1 MIEKNFSL
9 YPIVFFTFSLIFL
22 LGLFGA
28 TVGSFD
34 IASTTAQISGP
45 WPVVSN
51 SSGSCTFSSNGAG
64 GTCNVLDTVELGGIW
79 ILTAFGSL
87 LYRMGAVFYL
97 MYQIFAVLNSFSGF
111 PFFGWIFVMLMFVMA
126 IESWTLLRS
135 GHHTGHRA

>member
-34 IASTTAQISGP
+34 INSTTQQIIGP
-45 WPVVSN
+45 WPVISTTDGHC
-51 SSGSCTFSSNGAG
+51 SFSSNGPAG
-64 GTCNVLDTVELGGIW
+64 SCSILDTLNLGGVW
-79 ILTAFGSL
+79 IITAIGSL

-97 MYQIFAVLNSFSGF
+97 MYQIFAVLNSFAGF
-111 PFFGWIFVMLMFVMA
+111 PFFGYIFVMLMFVLA